1 MAENPSRPDP
11 DDENPKDPF
20 SELFKGL
27 FGEGGPSFPGVP
39 GTPGGSDAPGA
50 GSQGPDPAQLQ
61 AMFGQLQ
68 HFFGAMASSVG
79 NGGSSPVNW
88 DLAKDAAKEALGES
102 GDVDHATLRD
112 VVEAARLADLW
123 LDAATEFTSDP
134 TPVRALTRE
143 EWVQTTLP
151 QWQELAE
158 PVATSAAASVEE
170 TIKQQLDQ
178 ETGAQVPPEV
188 LGMVSQ
194 LGGVMRSMGSALFG
208 AQLGRA
214 VGTLA
219 GEVLG
224 GTDAG
229 LPLAGTGFALVP
241 QNIDAFGE
249 GLELPRQEVLLYLA
263 LRESAHQ
270 RLYRAAPWLHGHI
283 VALVRDFAARI
294 SIDTSEIQNRLEGI
308 DPTDPEQL
316 QEIMRSGGLEP
327 KNTPAQQAT
336 LEKLETILALVEG
349 WVDAVVTA
357 AADHLPSA
365 PALRETLRRRRA
377 LGGPAEQTFQGLIGL
392 QLRPRMAREASTLWE
407 AIAAQKGTQWRDDL
421 WLEQGLVPTAED
433 LQDPEGFFNRRSL
446 IGASDEDFDAALSAW
461 LDGPAEPEN
470 GDGEPGDSTDDDGA
484 GPDDEPGPD
493 ASGR

>member
-1 MAENPSRPDP
+1 MSGFNAGEN
-11 DDENPKDPF
+11 
-20 SELFKGL
+20 
-27 FGEGGPSFPGVP
+27 
-39 GTPGGSDAPGA
+39 
-50 GSQGPDPAQLQ
+50 GPDPAQLQ

-68 HFFGAMASSVG
+68 HFFGAMASGAASG
-79 NGGSSPVNW
+79 DSSPVNW
-88 DLAKDAAKEALGES
+88 ELAKDSAKEATGES
-102 GDVDHATLRD
+102 AAVDHTALRD
-112 VVEAARLADLW
+112 VVEASRLADLW
-123 LDAATEFTSDP
+123 LDAATEFAASS
-134 TPVRALTRE
+134 TPVRALSRAD
-143 EWVQTTLP
+143 WVEATLP
-151 QWQELAE
+151 HWQELAE
-158 PVATSAAASVEE
+158 PVAASAASSVED

-178 ETGAQVPPEV
+178 ESDEHIPAEA
-188 LGMVSQ
+188 LGMISQ

-229 LPLAGTGFALVP
+229 LPLAGEGAALVP
-241 QNIDAFGE
+241 QNIEAFGE

-270 RLYRAAPWLHGHI
+270 RLYRAAPWLNEHI
-283 VALVRDFAARI
+283 VNLVRDFASRI
-294 SIDTSEIQNRLEGI
+294 SVDTSEIRERLEGI
-308 DPTDPEQL
+308 DPSDPQQL

-377 LGGPAEQTFQGLIGL
+377 IGGPAEQTFQGLIGL

-433 LQDPEGFFNRRSL
+433 LDDPEGFFSRRSL

-461 LDGPAEPEN
+461 LDGPKKPDD
-470 GDGEPGDSTDDDGA
+470 GDSAGDSTDDDGS
-484 GPDDEPGPD
+484 GPDDGAGPD
-493 ASGR
+493 ASGK

>member
-1 MAENPSRPDP
+1 MAENSSRPDP
-11 DDENPKDPF
+11 DDEDPKDPF
-20 SELFKGL
+20 SELFGKL
-27 FGEGGPSFPGVP
+27 FGAGGPGIPGMPGMP
-39 GTPGGSDAPGA
+39 GTPGGSGAPGDDQD
-50 GSQGPDPAQLQ
+50 GFDPSQLQ

-68 HFFGAMASSVG
+68 SFFGAMASSAG
-79 NGGSSPVNW
+79 AGAASPVSW
-88 DLAKDAAKEALGES
+88 ELAKDAAKEAM
-102 GDVDHATLRD
+102 GDSAAVDHTALRD
-112 VVEAARLADLW
+112 VVEASRLADLW
-123 LDAATEFTSDP
+123 LDAATEFTSDS
-134 TPVRALTRE
+134 TPVRAMTRS
-143 EWVQTTLP
+143 EWVESTLP
-151 QWQELAE
+151 QWQVLAE

-214 VGTLA
+214 VGTLS

-229 LPLAGTGFALVP
+229 LPLAGKGFALVP
-241 QNIDAFGE
+241 QNIDIFGD
-249 GLELPRQEVLLYLA
+249 GLELPKQEVLLYLA

-270 RLYRAAPWLHGHI
+270 RLYRAAPWLNEHI
-283 VALVRDFAARI
+283 VSLVRDFAARI
-294 SIDTSEIQNRLEGI
+294 SIDTSEIRDRLEGI
-308 DPTDPEQL
+308 DPTNPEQL

-392 QLRPRMAREASTLWE
+392 QLRPRKAREASALWE
-407 AIAAQKGTQWRDDL
+407 AIASQKGTQWRDDL
-421 WLEQGLVPTAED
+421 WLEQALVPTAED
-433 LQDPEGFFNRRSL
+433 LEDPEGFFARRAL

-461 LDGPAEPEN
+461 LDGPKQPEEPTDHED
-470 GDGEPGDSTDDDGA
+470 GDNEGDEGDTPGDQPRG
-484 GPDDEPGPD
+484 
-493 ASGR
+493 

>member
-20 SELFKGL
+20 SELFGKL
-27 FGEGGPSFPGVP
+27 FGEGGPAIPGMP
-39 GTPGGSDAPGA
+39 GMPGA
-50 GSQGPDPAQLQ
+50 SGALGEDQNGFDPSQMQ

-68 HFFGAMASSVG
+68 SFFGAMAASAGSG
-79 NGGSSPVNW
+79 DSSPVNW
-88 DLAKDAAKEALGES
+88 ELAKDAAKEAT
-102 GDVDHATLRD
+102 GDSAAVDHTALRD
-112 VVEAARLADLW
+112 VVEASRLADLW
-123 LDAATEFTSDP
+123 LDAATEFTSDS
-134 TPVRALTRE
+134 TPVRALTRSD
-143 EWVQTTLP
+143 WVESTLP
-151 QWQELAE
+151 QWQVLAE

-229 LPLAGTGFALVP
+229 LPLAGDGFALVP
-241 QNIDAFGE
+241 QNIEIFGD
-249 GLELPRQEVLLYLA
+249 GLELPKQEVLLYLA

-270 RLYRAAPWLHGHI
+270 RLYRAAPWLNEHI
-283 VALVRDFAARI
+283 VSLVRDFASRI
-294 SIDTSEIQNRLEGI
+294 SIDTTEIRDRLEGI
-308 DPTDPEQL
+308 DPSNPEQL

-349 WVDAVVTA
+349 WVDSLVTA

-392 QLRPRMAREASTLWE
+392 QLRPRKAREASALWE

-421 WLEQGLVPTAED
+421 WLEQALVPTAED
-433 LQDPEGFFNRRSL
+433 LEDPEGFFARRAL
-446 IGASDEDFDAALSAW
+446 IGASDEDFDAALSEW
-461 LDGPAEPEN
+461 LDGPTKQADSGDDPDEEN
-470 GDGEPGDSTDDDGA
+470 PRG
-484 GPDDEPGPD
+484 
-493 ASGR
+493 